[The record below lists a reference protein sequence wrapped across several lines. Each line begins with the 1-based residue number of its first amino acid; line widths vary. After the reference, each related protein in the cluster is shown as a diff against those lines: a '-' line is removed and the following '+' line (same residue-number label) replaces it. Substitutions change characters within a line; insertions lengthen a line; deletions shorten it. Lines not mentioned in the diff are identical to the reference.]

1 MILPYRLSLPME
13 ICFDETG
20 NRFNGDPLVEHSRTS
35 PGKNKLIIE
44 IYAKHLD
51 RRGQL
56 TSVMR

>member
-1 MILPYRLSLPME
+1 ME

-20 NRFNGDPLVEHSRTS
+20 NRFNGDPLVEYSRTS